1 MGASFLFYWLGD
13 YRLLESVNWRRVESV
28 IRGGSEKPLQD
39 QSGKTMRKKKTVH
52 LLTDVELEF
61 MTVLWTLTEGSVKD
75 VLAGLRQD
83 RDLAYTSAATILR
96 ILDEKGFVKSRKE
109 GKTLKYTPLLA
120 KDAYQTRSLQNL
132 SRILFDDTPAM
143 LVARL
148 VDDEGLTEQDL
159 QEIRALVEG
168 RLGDERT

>member
-1 MGASFLFYWLGD
+1 
-13 YRLLESVNWRRVESV
+13 
-28 IRGGSEKPLQD
+28 
-39 QSGKTMRKKKTVH
+39 MRKKKPGN

-61 MTVLWTLTEGSVKD
+61 MTILWGIEQGSVKD
-75 VLAGLRQD
+75 ILAGMPVG
-83 RDLAYTSAATILR
+83 RDLAYTSGATILR

-109 GKTLKYTPLLA
+109 GKTLIYTPLLG

-132 SRILFDDTPAM
+132 SRTLFDDTPAM

-148 VDDEGLTEQDL
+148 VDDAGLTEQDL

-168 RLGDERT
+168 RLRDERD